1 MEKKK
6 SLKWYKGKEP
16 PNKKNYDG
24 NWEAKLLFKA
34 RSNTVEINSSLHRW
48 KNVSKFCEKCMKKG
62 IEIEE
67 TLEHLLVECDHYK
80 EERKK

>member
-1 MEKKK
+1 M
-6 SLKWYKGKEP
+6 
-16 PNKKNYDG
+16 
-24 NWEAKLLFKA
+24 FKA

-62 IEIEE
+62 IETEE